1 MYRGS
6 AGHRFA
12 ASYNGRLDLAPAPH
26 PGPAVKKNVQ
36 TRYDVSTDRTDAP
49 PIRCRAGPGAPP
61 RYHEG
66 GLRGS
71 GERAQAAHD
80 AGGPSALSPGRAAPG
95 DRFQGDAV
103 SSPSELTASP
113 SFSACF
119 HCGLPVPDGA
129 CYPVQFEGETKAACC
144 RGCQAVAQTII
155 DSGQG
160 AYYHHRTAL
169 PATPQQ
175 AEAELAQL
183 GLYDLPEI
191 QESFVRVE
199 AENVREAAL
208 ILENIVCA
216 ACIWLNERHI
226 AALPGVLSVEI
237 NYATRRARVRWDA
250 SRIQLSAI
258 LKAVSDIGYIAHPF
272 DPGRSDDIH
281 RRERNTAI
289 KRLAIAGL
297 GMMQV
302 MMYAL
307 PTYTATDM
315 TDDIRLMMRWASL
328 ILTIPVVF
336 YSAWPFFI
344 GAWRDLARRLLGMDV
359 PVALGIG
366 TAFVA
371 SVYSTF
377 SGHGEVYYD
386 SVTMFVFLLLTG
398 RFLEMNARRRAGAAV
413 EELVKLIPAATTRL
427 PRWPAR
433 DEEQVPAARLAVGDH
448 VLVRPGETL
457 PADGT
462 VVDGESAVSEALLTG
477 ESLPV
482 TKTAGAKVVG
492 GSLNQS
498 SPLVVRV
505 DRVGADTRLAS
516 IVRLLDR
523 AQSEKPRI
531 GQLADRAAAWFVG
544 LLLVTTFFIGLA
556 WYHIDASRAL
566 WIVVSVLVVTCPCA
580 LGLATPAALTTG
592 TGRLT
597 RLGLLTTRGHALET
611 LARATDLVFDKT
623 GTLTLGRLSVRRVV
637 PLNGR
642 SEEEVR
648 ALAASLEAG
657 SEHPIARAIREAAGA
672 VLAASDIR
680 NTPGRGVEGVIDG
693 RAYRLG
699 TPRFAA
705 GSDTPPPPPDAD
717 GGESW
722 VALSENGAL
731 IAWIALADAL
741 RPDAAA
747 ALTALRKQGLRLH
760 LLSGDAAPA
769 VEAVARQLGIDNW
782 RAGALPEDKL
792 AYVKTLQ
799 DEGRIVAM
807 VGDGINDAP
816 VLAGAQ
822 VSIAMGEGADVA
834 QAAADMVMLGS
845 RLGTLAEGI
854 ALARK
859 TQQIIRQNLAWAL
872 GYNLIAIP
880 AAALGHV
887 TPWLAGIGMSASSL
901 LVVLNALRL
910 SDYGQAPEA
919 RPAAG
924 PAYLADR

>member
-1 MYRGS
+1 MTDS
-6 AGHRFA
+6 
-12 ASYNGRLDLAPAPH
+12 
-26 PGPAVKKNVQ
+26 PGL
-36 TRYDVSTDRTDAP
+36 TDAP
-49 PIRCRAGPGAPP
+49 
-61 RYHEG
+61 
-66 GLRGS
+66 
-71 GERAQAAHD
+71 
-80 AGGPSALSPGRAAPG
+80 
-95 DRFQGDAV
+95 
-103 SSPSELTASP
+103 
-113 SFSACF
+113 SFSGCF
-119 HCGLPVPDGA
+119 HCGLPLPGGA
-129 CYPVQFEGETKAACC
+129 HYPIQFEGHTKQACC

-160 AYYHHRTAL
+160 AYYIHRTAL
-169 PATPQQ
+169 PATARE

-191 QESFVRVE
+191 QESFVRTE
-199 AENVREAAL
+199 SENVREAAL

-237 NYATRRARVRWDA
+237 NYATRRARVRWDN

-272 DPGRSDDIH
+272 DPGRSDDVYK
-281 RRERNTAI
+281 RERNTAI

-307 PTYTATDM
+307 PSYTATDM
-315 TDDIRLMMRWASL
+315 TDEIRLLMRWASL
-328 ILTIPVVF
+328 ILTIPVVG

-344 GAWRDLARRLLGMDV
+344 GAWRDLRRRTLGMDV
-359 PVALGIG
+359 PVALGVG

-377 SGHGEVYYD
+377 SGEGEVYYD

-413 EELVKLIPAATTRL
+413 EELVRLIPAATTRL
-427 PRWPAR
+427 PNWPAR
-433 DEEQVPAARLAVGDH
+433 DEEQVPVARLAVGDH

-457 PADGT
+457 PADGV
-462 VVDGESAVSEALLTG
+462 VVDGDSAVSEAMLTG

-482 TKTAGAKVVG
+482 SKSKDAKVVG
-492 GSLNQS
+492 GSLNQA

-505 DRVGADTRLAS
+505 ERLGADTRLAS

-544 LLLVTTFFIGLA
+544 LLLVITFFVGLA
-556 WYHIDASRAL
+556 WYFIDPSKAL
-566 WIVVSVLVVTCPCA
+566 WIVVSILVVTCPCA
-580 LGLATPAALTTG
+580 LGLATPAALTTA

-623 GTLTLGRLSVRRVV
+623 GTLTHGRLSVRRVV
-637 PLNGR
+637 PLDGR
-642 SEEEVR
+642 NADEVS
-648 ALAASLEAG
+648 AIAAALEAG
-657 SEHPIARAIREAAGA
+657 SEHPIARALREGGSTSTIT
-672 VLAASDIR
+672 ASGIH
-680 NTPGRGVEGVIDG
+680 NTPGRGVEGTIDG
-693 RAYRLG
+693 RNYRLG

-705 GSDTPPPPPDAD
+705 DSETPPAAPAS
-717 GGESW
+717 GGGAYPEKGHPASGHESW
-722 VALSENGAL
+722 VALATDGEL
-731 IAWIALADAL
+731 IAWFALADTPRADAARALGAL
-741 RPDAAA
+741 RQ
-747 ALTALRKQGLRLH
+747 QGVRLH
-760 LLSGDAAPA
+760 LLSGDAEGA
-769 VEAVARQLGIDNW
+769 VEAVAQQLGIADW
-782 RAGALPEDKL
+782 HAAALPEDKL
-792 AYVKTLQ
+792 AYVKKLQ

-845 RLGTLAEGI
+845 RLATLSEGV

-859 TQQIIRQNLAWAL
+859 TQRIIRENLGWAL
-872 GYNLIAIP
+872 GYNLVAIP
-880 AAALGHV
+880 AAALGYV
-887 TPWLAGIGMSASSL
+887 TPWIAGIGMSASSL

-910 SDYGQAPEA
+910 SDFKQT
-919 RPAAG
+919 
-924 PAYLADR
+924 ADRDSLKTPVLESQATRP

>member
-1 MYRGS
+1 MS
-6 AGHRFA
+6 D
-12 ASYNGRLDLAPAPH
+12 SPAL
-26 PGPAVKKNVQ
+26 
-36 TRYDVSTDRTDAP
+36 T
-49 PIRCRAGPGAPP
+49 GAPFF
-61 RYHEG
+61 
-66 GLRGS
+66 S
-71 GERAQAAHD
+71 G
-80 AGGPSALSPGRAAPG
+80 
-95 DRFQGDAV
+95 
-103 SSPSELTASP
+103 
-113 SFSACF
+113 CF

-129 CYPVQFEGETKAACC
+129 HYPIQFEGETKAACC

-160 AYYHHRTAL
+160 AYYTHRTAL
-169 PATPQQ
+169 PATPRE

-199 AENVREAAL
+199 AEHIREAAL

-226 AALPGVLSVEI
+226 AGLPGVLSVDI
-237 NYATRRARVRWDA
+237 NYATRRARVRWDN

-307 PTYTATDM
+307 PAYTATDM
-315 TDDIRLMMRWASL
+315 TADIRLLMRWASL
-328 ILTIPVVF
+328 ILTIPVVG

-344 GAWRDLARRLLGMDV
+344 GAWRDLKRRMLGMDV
-359 PVALGIG
+359 PVALGVG

-377 SGHGEVYYD
+377 SGEGEVYYD

-427 PRWPAR
+427 PNWPAR
-433 DEEQVPAARLAVGDH
+433 GEEQVPVARLAVGDH

-457 PADGT
+457 PADGE
-462 VVDGESAVSEALLTG
+462 VVEGDSAVSEAMLTG

-482 TKTAGAKVVG
+482 SKTVRSKVVG
-492 GSLNQS
+492 GSLNQA

-505 DRVGADTRLAS
+505 EKLGADTRLAA

-544 LLLVTTFFIGLA
+544 LLLAITVAVGLV
-556 WYHIDASRAL
+556 WYAIDPSKVL
-566 WIVVSVLVVTCPCA
+566 WIVVSILVVTCPCA

-623 GTLTLGRLSVRRVV
+623 GTLTHGRLSVRRVV
-637 PLNGR
+637 PLGGR
-642 SEEEVR
+642 SESEVG
-648 ALAASLEAG
+648 AIAAALEAG
-657 SEHPIARAIREAAGA
+657 SEHPIARALREAAT
-672 VLAASDIR
+672 ASTHASQIR
-680 NTPGRGVEGVIDG
+680 NTPGRGVEGTLDG
-693 RAYRLG
+693 RVYRIG
-699 TPRFAA
+699 SPRFTAA
-705 GSDTPPPPPDAD
+705 CETSPVPPESS

-722 VALSENGAL
+722 VALTEENEL
-731 IAWIALADAL
+731 IAWFALADTPRA
-741 RPDAAA
+741 DAAA
-747 ALTALRKQGLRLH
+747 ALAALQRQGLRLH
-760 LLSGDAAPA
+760 LLSGDAEGA
-769 VEAVARQLGIDNW
+769 VKATAQQLGIADW
-782 RAGALPEDKL
+782 HAGALPEDKL
-792 AYVKTLQ
+792 AYVKALQ
-799 DEGRIVAM
+799 SDGRIVAM

-845 RLGTLAEGI
+845 RLATLSEGV

-859 TQQIIRQNLAWAL
+859 TQQIIRQNLGWAL

-880 AAALGHV
+880 AAALGYV
-887 TPWLAGIGMSASSL
+887 TPWIAGIGMSASSL

-910 SDYGQAPEA
+910 SEFKQPVRREA
-919 RPAAG
+919 LGVKNAALT
-924 PAYLADR
+924 PYP

>member
-1 MYRGS
+1 MTYS
-6 AGHRFA
+6 
-12 ASYNGRLDLAPAPH
+12 
-26 PGPAVKKNVQ
+26 PGL
-36 TRYDVSTDRTDAP
+36 TDAP
-49 PIRCRAGPGAPP
+49 
-61 RYHEG
+61 
-66 GLRGS
+66 
-71 GERAQAAHD
+71 
-80 AGGPSALSPGRAAPG
+80 
-95 DRFQGDAV
+95 
-103 SSPSELTASP
+103 
-113 SFSACF
+113 SFSGCF

-129 CYPVQFEGETKAACC
+129 HYPIQFEGETKQACC

-160 AYYHHRTAL
+160 AYYTHRTAL

-191 QESFVRVE
+191 QESFVRTE
-199 AENVREAAL
+199 SENIREAAL

-226 AALPGVLSVEI
+226 AGLPGVLSVEI
-237 NYATRRARVRWDA
+237 NYATRRARVRWDN

-272 DPGRSDDIH
+272 DPGRSDDIYK
-281 RRERNTAI
+281 RERNTAI
-289 KRLAIAGL
+289 KRLSIAGL

-307 PTYTATDM
+307 PGYTATDM
-315 TDDIRLMMRWASL
+315 SPDIRLLLRWASL
-328 ILTIPVVF
+328 VLTIPVVG
-336 YSAWPFFI
+336 YSAWPFFL
-344 GAWRDLARRLLGMDV
+344 GAWRDLKRRTLGMDV
-359 PVALGIG
+359 PVALGVA
-366 TAFVA
+366 TAFIA

-386 SVTMFVFLLLTG
+386 SVAMFIFLLLTG

-413 EELVKLIPAATTRL
+413 EELVKLIPATTTRL
-427 PRWPAR
+427 PNWPLR
-433 DEEQVPAARLAVGDH
+433 DEEKVPVARLAVGDH

-457 PADGT
+457 PADG
-462 VVDGESAVSEALLTG
+462 VVAEGNSAVSEAMLTG

-482 TKTAGAKVVG
+482 SKRANARVVG
-492 GSLNQS
+492 GSLNQA

-505 DRVGADTRLAS
+505 DRLGADTRLAS

-531 GQLADRAAAWFVG
+531 GKLADRAAAWFVG
-544 LLLVTTFFIGLA
+544 LLLLITVGVGVA
-556 WYHIDASRAL
+556 WILIDPSKAL

-580 LGLATPAALTTG
+580 LGLATPAALTTA

-623 GTLTLGRLSVRRVV
+623 GTLTHGRLSVRRVV
-637 PLNGR
+637 PLSGR
-642 SEEEVR
+642 SESGVGM
-648 ALAASLEAG
+648 LAAALEAG
-657 SEHPIARAIREAAGA
+657 SEHPIAKALREIATPGA
-672 VLAASDIR
+672 TASQIR
-680 NTPGRGVEGVIDG
+680 NTPGRGVEGTIEG
-693 RAYRLG
+693 RVYRLG
-699 TPRFAA
+699 APAFAA
-705 GSDTPPPPPDAD
+705 ASATPPSPPESDSGPYPKN
-717 GGESW
+717 GYESW
-722 VALSENGAL
+722 VALADESGL
-731 IAWIALADAL
+731 IAWFALADTPRA
-741 RPDAAA
+741 DAAV
-747 ALTALRKQGLRLH
+747 ALATLKKQGLRLH
-760 LLSGDAAPA
+760 LLSGDAEAA
-769 VEAVARQLGIDNW
+769 VMRTAQELGIADW
-782 RAGALPEDKL
+782 HAGALPEDKL
-792 AYVKTLQ
+792 AYVKSLQ
-799 DEGRIVAM
+799 QQGRIVAM

-845 RLGTLAEGI
+845 RLGTLADGV

-859 TQQIIRQNLAWAL
+859 TQRIIRENLGWAL
-872 GYNLIAIP
+872 AYNLVAIP

-887 TPWLAGIGMSASSL
+887 TPWIAGIGMSASSL

-910 SDYGQAPEA
+910 
-919 RPAAG
+919 
-924 PAYLADR
+924 ADFKQTGKAVALKTQEVHA

>member
-1 MYRGS
+1 LG
-6 AGHRFA
+6 
-12 ASYNGRLDLAPAPH
+12 
-26 PGPAVKKNVQ
+26 
-36 TRYDVSTDRTDAP
+36 
-49 PIRCRAGPGAPP
+49 
-61 RYHEG
+61 
-66 GLRGS
+66 
-71 GERAQAAHD
+71 
-80 AGGPSALSPGRAAPG
+80 
-95 DRFQGDAV
+95 
-103 SSPSELTASP
+103 
-113 SFSACF
+113 CF

-129 CYPVQFEGETKAACC
+129 HYPIQFEGETRQTCC

-160 AYYHHRTAL
+160 AYYTHRTAL

-199 AENVREAAL
+199 AENIREAAL

-237 NYATRRARVRWDA
+237 NYATRRARVRWDN

-272 DPGRSDDIH
+272 DPGRSDDIYK
-281 RRERNTAI
+281 RERNTAI

-307 PTYTATDM
+307 PAYTATDM
-315 TDDIRLMMRWASL
+315 TDEIRLLMRWASL
-328 ILTIPVVF
+328 ILTIPVVG

-344 GAWRDLARRLLGMDV
+344 GAWRDLKRRTLGMDV
-359 PVALGIG
+359 PVALGVG

-386 SVTMFVFLLLTG
+386 SVTMFIFLLLTG

-427 PRWPAR
+427 PNWPLR
-433 DEEQVPAARLAVGDH
+433 DEEQVPVARLAVGDH
-448 VLVRPGETL
+448 ILVRPGETL
-457 PADGT
+457 PADGR
-462 VVDGESAVSEALLTG
+462 VVEGDSAVSEAMLTG

-482 TKTAGAKVVG
+482 SKSIDAKVVG
-492 GSLNQS
+492 GSLNQA

-505 DRVGADTRLAS
+505 DKLGADTRLAS

-544 LLLVTTFFIGLA
+544 LLLLITVAVGLA
-556 WYHIDASRAL
+556 WYVIDPSKVL
-566 WIVVSVLVVTCPCA
+566 WIVVSILVVTCPCA
-580 LGLATPAALTTG
+580 LGLATPAALTTA

-623 GTLTLGRLSVRRVV
+623 GTLTHGRLSVRRVV
-637 PLNGR
+637 PLNGH
-642 SEEEVR
+642 SASEVR
-648 ALAASLEAG
+648 AVAAALEAG
-657 SEHPIARAIREAAGA
+657 SEHPIAKALREGVA
-672 VLAASDIR
+672 LTHSASQIR
-680 NTPGRGVEGVIDG
+680 NTPGRGVEGSIDG
-693 RAYRLG
+693 HSYRLG
-699 TPRFAA
+699 SPRFATA
-705 GSDTPPPPPDAD
+705 SETPPAPPASDNGEHPKD
-717 GGESW
+717 GHESW
-722 VALSENGAL
+722 VALADESGL
-731 IAWIALADAL
+731 IAWFALADTPRA
-741 RPDAAA
+741 DAAA
-747 ALTALRKQGLRLH
+747 SLAALQQLGLRLH
-760 LLSGDAAPA
+760 LVSGDAEGA
-769 VEAVARQLGIDNW
+769 VRATAQQVGIADW
-782 RAGALPEDKL
+782 HAAALPEDKL
-792 AYVKTLQ
+792 AYVKSLQ
-799 DEGRIVAM
+799 QQGRIVAM

-845 RLGTLAEGI
+845 RLATLAEGV

-859 TQQIIRQNLAWAL
+859 TQRIIRENLGWAL

-880 AAALGHV
+880 AAALGYV

-910 SDYGQAPEA
+910 SAFRQPAD
-919 RPAAG
+919 AAG
-924 PAYLADR
+924 AKVQVSVTQSHVPGI

>member
-1 MYRGS
+1 MS
-6 AGHRFA
+6 
-12 ASYNGRLDLAPAPH
+12 SSPTL
-26 PGPAVKKNVQ
+26 
-36 TRYDVSTDRTDAP
+36 TDAP
-49 PIRCRAGPGAPP
+49 
-61 RYHEG
+61 
-66 GLRGS
+66 
-71 GERAQAAHD
+71 
-80 AGGPSALSPGRAAPG
+80 
-95 DRFQGDAV
+95 V
-103 SSPSELTASP
+103 
-113 SFSACF
+113 FSDGCF
-119 HCGLPVPDGA
+119 HCGLPVPAGA
-129 CYPVQFEGETKAACC
+129 HYPIQFEGQTREACC

-160 AYYHHRTAL
+160 AYYTHRTAL
-169 PATPQQ
+169 PATPRE

-199 AENVREAAL
+199 AENIREAAL

-226 AALPGVLSVEI
+226 AGLPGVLSVEI
-237 NYATRRARVRWDA
+237 NYATRRARVRWDN

-272 DPGRSDDIH
+272 DPGRSDDVYK
-281 RRERNTAI
+281 RERNTAI

-307 PTYTATDM
+307 PAYTATDM
-315 TDDIRLMMRWASL
+315 TDEIRLLMRWASL
-328 ILTIPVVF
+328 ILTIPVVV

-344 GAWRDLARRLLGMDV
+344 GAWRDLKRRTLGMDV
-359 PVALGIG
+359 PVALGVG

-386 SVTMFVFLLLTG
+386 SVTMFIFLLLTG

-427 PRWPAR
+427 PNWPAR
-433 DEEQVPAARLAVGDH
+433 DEEQVPVARLTVGDH

-457 PADGT
+457 PADG
-462 VVDGESAVSEALLTG
+462 VVVEGVSAVSEAMLTG

-482 TKTAGAKVVG
+482 SKSVDAKVVG
-492 GSLNQS
+492 GSLNQA
-498 SPLVVRV
+498 SPLVVQV
-505 DRVGADTRLAS
+505 EKLGADTRLAS

-544 LLLVTTFFIGLA
+544 LLLVITAAVGVA
-556 WYHIDASRAL
+556 WYVVDPSKVL
-566 WIVVSVLVVTCPCA
+566 WIVVSILVVTCPCA

-623 GTLTLGRLSVRRVV
+623 GTLTHGRLSVRRVV
-637 PLNGR
+637 PLGGR
-642 SEEEVR
+642 NADEVS
-648 ALAASLEAG
+648 AIAAALEAG
-657 SEHPIARAIREAAGA
+657 SEHPIARALRDACSS
-672 VLAASDIR
+672 VLTASGIR
-680 NTPGRGVEGVIDG
+680 NTPGRGVEGTIDG
-693 RAYRLG
+693 RNYRLG

-705 GSDTPPPPPDAD
+705 NGDAPPAAPASDS
-717 GGESW
+717 GESW
-722 VALSENGAL
+722 VALAAESEL
-731 IAWIALADAL
+731 IAWFALADTP

-747 ALTALRKQGLRLH
+747 ALAALQKQGLRLH
-760 LLSGDAAPA
+760 LLSGDAEPA
-769 VEAVARQLGIDNW
+769 VKAVAQQLGIADW
-782 RAGALPEDKL
+782 HAGALPEDKL
-792 AYVKTLQ
+792 AYVKMLQ
-799 DEGRIVAM
+799 DDGRIVAM

-845 RLGTLAEGI
+845 RLGTLSEGV

-859 TQQIIRQNLAWAL
+859 TQRIIRENLGWAL
-872 GYNLIAIP
+872 AYNLVAIP

-887 TPWLAGIGMSASSL
+887 TPWIAGIGMSASSL

-910 SDYGQAPEA
+910 SDFKSGAAPS
-919 RPAAG
+919 AAPTG
-924 PAYLADR
+924 SPLTASR

>member
-1 MYRGS
+1 M
-6 AGHRFA
+6 
-12 ASYNGRLDLAPAPH
+12 
-26 PGPAVKKNVQ
+26 
-36 TRYDVSTDRTDAP
+36 
-49 PIRCRAGPGAPP
+49 
-61 RYHEG
+61 
-66 GLRGS
+66 
-71 GERAQAAHD
+71 
-80 AGGPSALSPGRAAPG
+80 
-95 DRFQGDAV
+95 
-103 SSPSELTASP
+103 
-113 SFSACF
+113 ACF

-129 CYPVQFEGETKAACC
+129 RYPIQFDDKTQQACC

-160 AYYHHRTAL
+160 AYYTHRTVL
-169 PATPQQ
+169 PATPRE

-199 AENVREAAL
+199 ADNIREAAL

-237 NYATRRARVRWDA
+237 NYATRRARVRWDN

-272 DPGRSDDIH
+272 DPGRSDDIYK
-281 RRERNTAI
+281 RERNTAI

-307 PTYTATDM
+307 PSYTATDM
-315 TDDIRLMMRWASL
+315 TNDIRLLMRWASL
-328 ILTIPVVF
+328 VLTIPVVL

-344 GAWRDLARRLLGMDV
+344 GAWRDLKRRTLGMDV
-359 PVALGIG
+359 PVALGVG
-366 TAFVA
+366 TAFIA
-371 SVYSTF
+371 SVYATF
-377 SGHGEVYYD
+377 FGHGEVYYD
-386 SVTMFVFLLLTG
+386 SVTMFIFLLLTG

-427 PRWPAR
+427 PNWPLR
-433 DEEQVPAARLAVGDH
+433 DEEQVPVARLVVGDH

-457 PADGT
+457 PADGR
-462 VVDGESAVSEALLTG
+462 VIDGDSAVSEAMLTG

-482 TKTAGAKVVG
+482 SKTIHSKVVG
-492 GSLNQS
+492 GSLNQA
-498 SPLVVRV
+498 SPLVVQV
-505 DRVGADTRLAS
+505 EKLGADTRLAS

-544 LLLVTTFFIGLA
+544 LLLLITVLVGVV
-556 WYHIDASRAL
+556 WYVIDPSKVL
-566 WIVVSVLVVTCPCA
+566 WIVVSILVVTCPCA
-580 LGLATPAALTTG
+580 LGLATPAALTTA

-623 GTLTLGRLSVRRVV
+623 GTLTQGRLSVRRVIA
-637 PLNGR
+637 LNGHT
-642 SEEEVR
+642 EDEVSDI
-648 ALAASLEAG
+648 AAALEAG
-657 SEHPIARAIREAAGA
+657 SEHPIARALREAATPTRS
-672 VLAASDIR
+672 ASQIR
-680 NTPGRGVEGVIDG
+680 NTPGRGVEGMLGEQI
-693 RAYRLG
+693 YRLG
-699 TPRFAA
+699 SPRFAA
-705 GSDTPPPPPDAD
+705 PAHPLPEAAEGA
-717 GGESW
+717 SW
-722 VALSENGAL
+722 IALAAGDAL
-731 IAWIALADAL
+731 IAWFALADTPRA
-741 RPDAAA
+741 DAPA
-747 ALTALRKQGLRLH
+747 ALAALSAQGLHLH
-760 LLSGDAAPA
+760 LLSGDAEGA
-769 VEAVARQLGIDNW
+769 VQATAQQLGISDW
-782 RAGALPEDKL
+782 HAGALPEDKL
-792 AYVKTLQ
+792 AYVKALQ
-799 DEGRIVAM
+799 KQGRIVAM

-845 RLGTLAEGI
+845 RLGTLADGV

-859 TQQIIRQNLAWAL
+859 TQLIIRQNLGWAL

-880 AAALGHV
+880 AAAFGYV
-887 TPWLAGIGMSASSL
+887 TPWLAGIGMSVSSL

-910 SDYGQAPEA
+910 SDYKPTPHKASGFRGQGSGDERPKAASLFPES
-919 RPAAG
+919 
-924 PAYLADR
+924 

>member
-1 MYRGS
+1 M
-6 AGHRFA
+6 
-12 ASYNGRLDLAPAPH
+12 NAPSFLP
-26 PGPAVKKNVQ
+26 VE
-36 TRYDVSTDRTDAP
+36 RTDAP
-49 PIRCRAGPGAPP
+49 
-61 RYHEG
+61 
-66 GLRGS
+66 
-71 GERAQAAHD
+71 
-80 AGGPSALSPGRAAPG
+80 
-95 DRFQGDAV
+95 
-103 SSPSELTASP
+103 
-113 SFSACF
+113 CF
-119 HCGLPVPDGA
+119 HCGLPVPPGAHYPIRVDGDTR
-129 CYPVQFEGETKAACC
+129 EACC
-144 RGCQAVAQTII
+144 RGCQAVAQTIL

-160 AYYHHRTAL
+160 AYYTHRTAL

-199 AENVREAAL
+199 AENIREAAL

-237 NYATRRARVRWDA
+237 NYATRRARVRWDN

-315 TDDIRLMMRWASL
+315 TDEIRRLMGWASL
-328 ILTIPVVF
+328 VLTIPVVL
-336 YSAWPFFI
+336 YSAWPFFL
-344 GAWRDLARRLLGMDV
+344 GAWRDLRRRMLGMDV
-359 PVALGIG
+359 PVALGVG
-366 TAFVA
+366 TAFLA
-371 SVYSTF
+371 SVYSSF
-377 SGHGEVYYD
+377 SGHGEIYYD
-386 SVTMFVFLLLTG
+386 SVTMFIFLLLTG

-427 PRWPAR
+427 PHWPAR
-433 DEEQVPAARLAVGDH
+433 DEEQVPVARLAVGEH

-457 PADGT
+457 PADG
-462 VVDGESAVSEALLTG
+462 VVVEGDSAVSEAMLTG

-482 TKTAGAKVVG
+482 SKTAGARVVG
-492 GSLNQS
+492 GSLNQA
-498 SPLVVRV
+498 SPLVIQIERL
-505 DRVGADTRLAS
+505 GADTRLAS

-544 LLLVTTFFIGLA
+544 LLLFVTVLVGAA
-556 WYHIDASRAL
+556 WYVIDPGKAL

-580 LGLATPAALTTG
+580 LGLATPAALTTA

-637 PLNGR
+637 PLDGHGAA
-642 SEEEVR
+642 EAG
-648 ALAASLEAG
+648 ALAAALEAG
-657 SEHPIARAIREAAGA
+657 SEHPIARALREHATATEPA
-672 VLAASDIR
+672 HAIR
-680 NTPGRGVEGVIDG
+680 NTPGLGVEGTIAGHV
-693 RAYRLG
+693 YRLG
-699 TPRFAA
+699 TPQFAVGDA
-705 GSDTPPPPPDAD
+705 APPVAPDAND
-717 GGESW
+717 GASW
-722 VALSENGAL
+722 ILLAASGRP
-731 IAWIALADAL
+731 IAWFALADTPRPDTASALDAL
-741 RPDAAA
+741 RA
-747 ALTALRKQGLRLH
+747 QGLRLH
-760 LLSGDAAPA
+760 LLSGDAEA
-769 VEAVARQLGIDNW
+769 AVAATARQFGIADW
-782 RAGALPEDKL
+782 HAGALPEAKL
-792 AYVKTLQ
+792 AYVKSLQ
-799 DEGRIVAM
+799 AEGRIVAM

-834 QAAADMVMLGS
+834 QAAADMIMLGS
-845 RLGTLAEGI
+845 RLATLSEGV

-859 TQQIIRQNLAWAL
+859 SQRIIRENLGWAL

-887 TPWLAGIGMSASSL
+887 TPWIAGIGMSASSL

-910 SDYGQAPEA
+910 SEFKMGGE
-919 RPAAG
+919 RGAG
-924 PAYLADR
+924 SGER

>member
-1 MYRGS
+1 MS
-6 AGHRFA
+6 
-12 ASYNGRLDLAPAPH
+12 DT
-26 PGPAVKKNVQ
+26 PGLM
-36 TRYDVSTDRTDAP
+36 DAP
-49 PIRCRAGPGAPP
+49 FF
-61 RYHEG
+61 
-66 GLRGS
+66 
-71 GERAQAAHD
+71 
-80 AGGPSALSPGRAAPG
+80 SP
-95 DRFQGDAV
+95 
-103 SSPSELTASP
+103 
-113 SFSACF
+113 CF
-119 HCGLPVPDGA
+119 HCGLPVPHGA
-129 CYPVQFEGETKAACC
+129 HYPVQFEGETKGACC

-160 AYYHHRTAL
+160 AYYNHRTAL
-169 PATPQQ
+169 PATPRE

-191 QESFVRVE
+191 QESFVRAE
-199 AENVREAAL
+199 ADNVREAAL

-226 AALPGVLSVEI
+226 AQLPGVLSVEI
-237 NYATRRARVRWDA
+237 NYATRRARVRWDNA
-250 SRIQLSAI
+250 RIQLSTI

-281 RRERNTAI
+281 KRERNTAI

-315 TDDIRLMMRWASL
+315 TADIRMLMSWASL
-328 ILTIPVVF
+328 ILTIPVVG

-344 GAWRDLARRLLGMDV
+344 GAWRDLRRRMLGMDV
-359 PVALGIG
+359 PVALGVG

-427 PRWPAR
+427 PNWPSR
-433 DEEQVPAARLAVGDH
+433 DTEQVPVARLAVGDH

-457 PADGT
+457 PADG
-462 VVDGESAVSEALLTG
+462 VVVEGVSAVSEAMLTG
-477 ESLPV
+477 ESIPV
-482 TKTAGAKVVG
+482 SKGVDANVVG
-492 GSLNQS
+492 GSLNQA

-505 DRVGADTRLAS
+505 EKLGAETRLAA

-544 LLLVTTFFIGLA
+544 LLLLITIVVGLA
-556 WYHIDASRAL
+556 WYAIDPSKAL
-566 WIVVSVLVVTCPCA
+566 WIVVSILVVTCPCA
-580 LGLATPAALTTG
+580 LGLATPAALTTA

-623 GTLTLGRLSVRRVV
+623 GTLTHGRLSVRHVV
-637 PLNGR
+637 PLGGR
-642 SEEEVR
+642 SEREVR
-648 ALAASLEAG
+648 SLAAALEAG
-657 SEHPIARAIREAAGA
+657 SEHPIARALREAGNSSRS
-672 VLAASDIR
+672 ASDIR
-680 NTPGRGVEGVIDG
+680 NTPGRGIEGMIDG
-693 RAYRLG
+693 HRYRLG
-699 TPRFAA
+699 SPRFAA
-705 GSDTPPPPPDAD
+705 AGAPLPVSGGGGYQGSEH
-717 GGESW
+717 ESW
-722 VALSENGAL
+722 VALTEENEL
-731 IAWIALADAL
+731 IAWFALADTP
-741 RPDAAA
+741 RSDAAA
-747 ALTALRKQGLRLH
+747 ALAALRQQGLRLH
-760 LLSGDAAPA
+760 LVSGDTEGA
-769 VEAVARQLGIDNW
+769 VKATARQLGIDAW
-782 RAGALPEDKL
+782 HAGALPEDKL
-792 AYVKTLQ
+792 AIVKALQ
-799 DEGRIVAM
+799 QQGRIVAM

-822 VSIAMGEGADVA
+822 VSIAMSEGADVA

-845 RLGTLAEGI
+845 RLSTLAEGV

-859 TQQIIRQNLAWAL
+859 TQQIIRQNLGWAL

-880 AAALGHV
+880 AAALGYV
-887 TPWLAGIGMSASSL
+887 TPWIAGIGMSASSL

-910 SDYGQAPEA
+910 TDFKSKESGVAIPDSGNE
-919 RPAAG
+919 RPKAATLLSG
-924 PAYLADR
+924 S

>member
-1 MYRGS
+1 MTYS
-6 AGHRFA
+6 
-12 ASYNGRLDLAPAPH
+12 
-26 PGPAVKKNVQ
+26 PGL
-36 TRYDVSTDRTDAP
+36 TDAP
-49 PIRCRAGPGAPP
+49 
-61 RYHEG
+61 
-66 GLRGS
+66 
-71 GERAQAAHD
+71 
-80 AGGPSALSPGRAAPG
+80 
-95 DRFQGDAV
+95 
-103 SSPSELTASP
+103 
-113 SFSACF
+113 SFSGCF

-129 CYPVQFEGETKAACC
+129 HYPIEFEGETKEACC

-160 AYYHHRTAL
+160 AYYLHRTSM

-191 QESFVRVE
+191 QESFVRTE
-199 AENVREAAL
+199 SENVREAAL

-226 AALPGVLSVEI
+226 AGLPGVLSVDI
-237 NYATRRARVRWDA
+237 NYATRRARVRWDN

-272 DPGRSDDIH
+272 DPGRSDDLYK
-281 RRERNTAI
+281 RERNAAI

-307 PTYTATDM
+307 PGYTATDM
-315 TDDIRLMMRWASL
+315 SPDIRLLMRWASL
-328 ILTIPVVF
+328 ILTIPVVG
-336 YSAWPFFI
+336 YSAWPFFL
-344 GAWRDLARRLLGMDV
+344 GAWRDLRRRTLGMDV
-359 PVALGIG
+359 PVALGVG
-366 TAFVA
+366 TAFAA

-386 SVTMFVFLLLTG
+386 SVAMFIFLLLTG

-433 DEEQVPAARLAVGDH
+433 DEEQVPVARLVVGDH

-457 PADGT
+457 PADGV
-462 VVDGESAVSEALLTG
+462 VVDGASAVSEAMLTG
-477 ESLPV
+477 ESLPLP
-482 TKTAGAKVVG
+482 KTVNANVVG
-492 GSLNQS
+492 GSLNQA

-505 DRVGADTRLAS
+505 ERLGADTRLAS

-531 GQLADRAAAWFVG
+531 GRLADRAAAWFVA
-544 LLLVTTFFIGLA
+544 LLLLITVAVGVA
-556 WYHIDASRAL
+556 WMLIDPSKAL

-580 LGLATPAALTTG
+580 LGLATPAALTTA

-597 RLGLLTTRGHALET
+597 RLGMLTTRGHALET

-623 GTLTLGRLSVRRVV
+623 GTLTHGRLSVRRVL
-637 PLNGR
+637 PLGGR
-642 SEEEVR
+642 SESEVCM
-648 ALAASLEAG
+648 LAAALEAG
-657 SEHPIARAIREAAGA
+657 SEHPIARALREAATPGA
-672 VLAASDIR
+672 TASQIR
-680 NTPGRGVEGVIDG
+680 NTPGRGVEGMIEG
-693 RAYRLG
+693 RVYRLG
-699 TPRFAA
+699 APAFAA
-705 GSDTPPPPPDAD
+705 ADAVPPPLPGSGYSSPE
-717 GGESW
+717 GHEYPQGHKYPQGHESW
-722 VALSENGAL
+722 VVLADESGP
-731 IAWIALADAL
+731 IAWIALADTPRA
-741 RPDAAA
+741 DAAA
-747 ALTALRKQGLRLH
+747 ALAALRKLGLRLH
-760 LLSGDAAPA
+760 LLSGDAETA
-769 VEAVARQLGIDNW
+769 VMRTAEELGIDDW

-792 AYVKTLQ
+792 TYVKSMQ
-799 DEGRIVAM
+799 QRGRIVAM

-845 RLGTLAEGI
+845 RLGTLADGV

-859 TQQIIRQNLAWAL
+859 TQRIIRENLGWAL
-872 GYNLIAIP
+872 AYNLVAIP

-910 SDYGQAPEA
+910 ADFKQTARTAGGRNAQEA
-919 RPAAG
+919 RA
-924 PAYLADR
+924 

>member
-1 MYRGS
+1 MS
-6 AGHRFA
+6 T
-12 ASYNGRLDLAPAPH
+12 S
-26 PGPAVKKNVQ
+26 PGL
-36 TRYDVSTDRTDAP
+36 TDAP
-49 PIRCRAGPGAPP
+49 
-61 RYHEG
+61 
-66 GLRGS
+66 
-71 GERAQAAHD
+71 
-80 AGGPSALSPGRAAPG
+80 
-95 DRFQGDAV
+95 
-103 SSPSELTASP
+103 
-113 SFSACF
+113 SFSGCF

-129 CYPVQFEGETKAACC
+129 HYPIQFEAETKQACC

-160 AYYHHRTAL
+160 AYYTHRTVL
-169 PATPQQ
+169 PATPRQ

-191 QESFVRVE
+191 QESFVRTE
-199 AENVREAAL
+199 SENVREAAL

-237 NYATRRARVRWDA
+237 NYATRRARVRWDN

-307 PTYTATDM
+307 PSYTATDM
-315 TDDIRLMMRWASL
+315 TDDIRLLMRWASL
-328 ILTIPVVF
+328 VLTIPVVA

-344 GAWRDLARRLLGMDV
+344 GAWRDVKRRMLGMDV
-359 PVALGIG
+359 PVALGVG

-377 SGHGEVYYD
+377 TGHGEVYYD

-427 PRWPAR
+427 PHWPAR
-433 DEEQVPAARLAVGDH
+433 DEEQMPVARLAVGDH

-457 PADGT
+457 PADGE
-462 VVDGESAVSEALLTG
+462 VVEGDSAVSEAMLTG

-482 TKTAGAKVVG
+482 SKTVHSKVVG
-492 GSLNQS
+492 GSLNQAN
-498 SPLVVRV
+498 PLVVRV
-505 DRVGADTRLAS
+505 DKLGADTRLAS

-544 LLLVTTFFIGLA
+544 LLLVITVAVGLA
-556 WYHIDASRAL
+556 WYVIDPSRTL
-566 WIVVSVLVVTCPCA
+566 WIVVSILVVTCPCA

-623 GTLTLGRLSVRRVV
+623 GTLTHGRLSVRRVV
-637 PLNGR
+637 PLGGR
-642 SEEEVR
+642 SADEVSR
-648 ALAASLEAG
+648 IAAALEAG
-657 SEHPIARAIREAAGA
+657 SEHPIARALREAGS
-672 VLAASDIR
+672 ASLTASNVR
-680 NTPGRGVEGVIDG
+680 NTPGRGVEGTING
-693 RAYRLG
+693 LLYRLG
-699 TPRFAA
+699 SPRYAAA
-705 GSDTPPPPPDAD
+705 GETPPKSDSSA
-717 GGESW
+717 SW
-722 VALSENGAL
+722 VALAQGDET
-731 IAWIALADAL
+731 IAWFALADSL
-741 RPDAAA
+741 RADAPA
-747 ALTALRKQGLRLH
+747 ALVALQELGVRLH
-760 LLSGDAAPA
+760 LLSGDAEPA
-769 VEAVARQLGIDNW
+769 VKAVAQQLGIADW
-782 RAGALPEDKL
+782 HAGALPEDKL
-792 AYVKTLQ
+792 AYVKSLQ
-799 DEGRIVAM
+799 QQGRIVAM

-845 RLGTLAEGI
+845 RLGTLAEGV

-859 TQQIIRQNLAWAL
+859 TQRIIRQNLGWAL

-887 TPWLAGIGMSASSL
+887 TPWMAGIGMSASSL

-910 SDYGQAPEA
+910 SDFKSKESGIRIQDSEKKPLEA
-919 RPAAG
+919 TALTPD
-924 PAYLADR
+924 P

>member
-1 MYRGS
+1 MS
-6 AGHRFA
+6 
-12 ASYNGRLDLAPAPH
+12 NP
-26 PGPAVKKNVQ
+26 PGL
-36 TRYDVSTDRTDAP
+36 TDAP
-49 PIRCRAGPGAPP
+49 
-61 RYHEG
+61 
-66 GLRGS
+66 
-71 GERAQAAHD
+71 
-80 AGGPSALSPGRAAPG
+80 
-95 DRFQGDAV
+95 
-103 SSPSELTASP
+103 
-113 SFSACF
+113 SFSGCF

-129 CYPVQFEGETKAACC
+129 HYPIQFEGETRQACC

-160 AYYHHRTAL
+160 AYYIHRTVL
-169 PATPQQ
+169 PASPQQ

-191 QESFVRVE
+191 QESFVRTE
-199 AENVREAAL
+199 TENIREAAL

-226 AALPGVLSVEI
+226 AGLPGVLSVEI
-237 NYATRRARVRWDA
+237 NYATRRARVRWDN

-272 DPGRSDDIH
+272 DPGRSDDIYK
-281 RRERNTAI
+281 RERNTAI

-315 TDDIRLMMRWASL
+315 SIDIRLLMSWASL
-328 ILTIPVVF
+328 VLTIPVVL

-344 GAWRDLARRLLGMDV
+344 GAWRDLRRRSLGMDV
-359 PVALGIG
+359 PVALGVG

-386 SVTMFVFLLLTG
+386 SVTMFIFLLLTG

-427 PRWPAR
+427 PHWPAR
-433 DEEQVPAARLAVGDH
+433 DEEQVPVARLAVGDH

-457 PADGT
+457 PADG
-462 VVDGESAVSEALLTG
+462 VVVEGDSAVSEAMLTG

-482 TKTAGAKVVG
+482 SKGVAAKVVG
-492 GSLNQS
+492 GSLNQA

-505 DRVGADTRLAS
+505 ERLGADTRLAS

-544 LLLVTTFFIGLA
+544 LLLLITLAVGLA
-556 WYHIDASRAL
+556 WYVIDPSKAL

-580 LGLATPAALTTG
+580 LGLATPAALTTA

-623 GTLTLGRLSVRRVV
+623 GTLTQGRLSVRRVV
-637 PLNGR
+637 PLGGR
-642 SEEEVR
+642 SENEVGM
-648 ALAASLEAG
+648 LAAALEAG
-657 SEHPIARAIREAAGA
+657 SEHPIARALSEAATPALPAGQ
-672 VLAASDIR
+672 IR
-680 NTPGRGVEGVIDG
+680 NTPGRGVEGIIDG

-699 TPRFAA
+699 SPRFAA
-705 GSDTPPPPPDAD
+705 ASETPPDPPEAD
-717 GGESW
+717 GSASW
-722 VALSENGAL
+722 VALADASGL
-731 IAWIALADAL
+731 IAWFALADTPRA
-741 RPDAAA
+741 DAPA
-747 ALTALRKQGLRLH
+747 ALAALQRQGLHLH
-760 LLSGDAAPA
+760 LLSGDADAA
-769 VEAVARQLGIDNW
+769 VRNTAQQLGIADW

-792 AYVKTLQ
+792 AYVKALQ
-799 DEGRIVAM
+799 QEGRIVAM

-845 RLGTLAEGI
+845 RLGTLADGV

-859 TQQIIRQNLAWAL
+859 TQRIIRENLGWAL
-872 GYNLIAIP
+872 AYNLVAIP

-887 TPWLAGIGMSASSL
+887 TPWIAGLGMSASSL

-910 SDYGQAPEA
+910 SGFRQRNETAHGKMQDSTLKSQGA
-919 RPAAG
+919 RP
-924 PAYLADR
+924 

>member
-1 MYRGS
+1 MS
-6 AGHRFA
+6 K
-12 ASYNGRLDLAPAPH
+12 AP
-26 PGPAVKKNVQ
+26 
-36 TRYDVSTDRTDAP
+36 
-49 PIRCRAGPGAPP
+49 
-61 RYHEG
+61 
-66 GLRGS
+66 
-71 GERAQAAHD
+71 
-80 AGGPSALSPGRAAPG
+80 
-95 DRFQGDAV
+95 
-103 SSPSELTASP
+103 ELTNAP
-113 SFSACF
+113 SFLGCF

-129 CYPVQFEGETKAACC
+129 HYPIQFERDTKQACC

-160 AYYHHRTAL
+160 AYYTHRTVL

-175 AEAELAQL
+175 AEAELAQM

-191 QESFVRVE
+191 QESFVRTE
-199 AENVREAAL
+199 TEHIREAAL

-226 AALPGVLSVEI
+226 AGLPGVLSVEI
-237 NYATRRARVRWDA
+237 NYATRRARVRWDN

-272 DPGRSDDIH
+272 DPGRSDDIYK
-281 RRERNTAI
+281 RERNTAI

-307 PTYTATDM
+307 PSYTATDM
-315 TDDIRLMMRWASL
+315 TDEIRLLMRWASL
-328 ILTIPVVF
+328 ILTIPVVL

-344 GAWRDLARRLLGMDV
+344 GAWRDLKRRMLGMDV
-359 PVALGIG
+359 PVALGVG

-427 PRWPAR
+427 PHWPAR
-433 DEEQVPAARLAVGDH
+433 DEEQVPVARLAVGDH

-457 PADGT
+457 PADG
-462 VVDGESAVSEALLTG
+462 VVVEGDSAVNEAMLTG

-482 TKTAGAKVVG
+482 SKSVHAKVVG
-492 GSLNQS
+492 GSLNQA

-505 DRVGADTRLAS
+505 DRLGADTRLAS

-544 LLLVTTFFIGLA
+544 LLLLITFFVGLA
-556 WYHIDASRAL
+556 WYFVDPSRTL

-623 GTLTLGRLSVRRVV
+623 GTLTHGRLSVRRVL
-637 PLNGR
+637 PLGGR
-642 SEEEVR
+642 SAEEMSR
-648 ALAASLEAG
+648 IAAALESG
-657 SEHPIARAIREAAGA
+657 SEHPIARALREAGSAS
-672 VLAASDIR
+672 LSASDVR
-680 NTPGRGVEGVIDG
+680 NTPGRGVEGTIDG
-693 RAYRLG
+693 QTYRLG
-699 TPRFAA
+699 SPRYAAA
-705 GSDTPPPPPDAD
+705 GETPPESD
-717 GGESW
+717 GGEYPENGHASW
-722 VALSENGAL
+722 VALAQGSET
-731 IAWIALADAL
+731 IAWFALADTL
-741 RPDAAA
+741 RADAAA
-747 ALTALRKQGLRLH
+747 ALAALQQLGVRLH
-760 LLSGDAAPA
+760 LLSGDAEPA
-769 VEAVARQLGIDNW
+769 VKAVAQQLGIAEW
-782 RAGALPEDKL
+782 HAGALPEDKL
-792 AYVKTLQ
+792 AYVKALQ
-799 DEGRIVAM
+799 QQGHIVAM

-822 VSIAMGEGADVA
+822 VSIAMGEGTDVA

-845 RLGTLAEGI
+845 RLATLAEGV

-880 AAALGHV
+880 AAALGYV
-887 TPWLAGIGMSASSL
+887 TPWMAGIGMSASSL

-910 SDYGQAPEA
+910 SDFKQPVRGEA
-919 RPAAG
+919 SGVKDAALT
-924 PAYLADR
+924 PYP

>member
-1 MYRGS
+1 MKNGYSNLDVKRIWIDTEAPSRGVEDDETVS
-6 AGHRFA
+6 
-12 ASYNGRLDLAPAPH
+12 NPV
-26 PGPAVKKNVQ
+26 AVSN
-36 TRYDVSTDRTDAP
+36 
-49 PIRCRAGPGAPP
+49 
-61 RYHEG
+61 
-66 GLRGS
+66 GS
-71 GERAQAAHD
+71 GVFWQQVGPD
-80 AGGPSALSPGRAAPG
+80 ASGPPVSPGRAAEPRPLGGRFVTNSPG
-95 DRFQGDAV
+95 LTDA
-103 SSPSELTASP
+103 P
-113 SFSACF
+113 SFSGCF

-129 CYPVQFEGETKAACC
+129 RYPIRFEGQTKEACC

-160 AYYHHRTAL
+160 AYYTHRTAL

-191 QESFVRVE
+191 QESFVRTE
-199 AENVREAAL
+199 TEHIREAAL

-226 AALPGVLSVEI
+226 AGQPGVLSVEI
-237 NYATRRARVRWDA
+237 NYATRRARVRWDNT
-250 SRIQLSAI
+250 RIRLSAI

-281 RRERNTAI
+281 KRERNTAI

-307 PTYTATDM
+307 PSYTATDM
-315 TDDIRLMMRWASL
+315 TLDIRLLMRWASL
-328 ILTIPVVF
+328 ILTIPVVG
-336 YSAWPFFI
+336 YSAWPFFL
-344 GAWRDLARRLLGMDV
+344 GAWRDLKRRTLGMDV
-359 PVALGIG
+359 PVALGVG

-386 SVTMFVFLLLTG
+386 SVTMFIFLLLAG

-427 PRWPAR
+427 PHWPAR
-433 DEEQVPAARLAVGDH
+433 DEEQVPVARLAAGDH

-457 PADGT
+457 PADG
-462 VVDGESAVSEALLTG
+462 VVVEGDSAVSEAMLTG
-477 ESLPV
+477 ESLPLS
-482 TKTAGAKVVG
+482 KSKDAKVVG
-492 GSLNQS
+492 GSLNQA

-505 DRVGADTRLAS
+505 EKLGADTRLAS

-544 LLLVTTFFIGLA
+544 LLLLITVLVGVA
-556 WYHIDASRAL
+556 WYVIDPSKAL
-566 WIVVSVLVVTCPCA
+566 WIVVSILVVTCPCA
-580 LGLATPAALTTG
+580 LGLATPAALTTA

-623 GTLTLGRLSVRRVV
+623 GTLTHGRLSVRRVV
-637 PLNGR
+637 PLGGHGE
-642 SEEEVR
+642 SEVG
-648 ALAASLEAG
+648 ALAAALEAG
-657 SEHPIARAIREAAGA
+657 SEHPIAKALREVAAPA
-672 VLAASDIR
+672 HTASQVR
-680 NTPGRGVEGVIDG
+680 NTPGRGVEGMIEG
-693 RAYRLG
+693 RVYRLG
-699 TPRFAA
+699 APRFAA
-705 GSDTPPPPPDAD
+705 RTGTPPSPPASD

-722 VALSENGAL
+722 VALADESGL
-731 IAWIALADAL
+731 IAWFALADTPRA
-741 RPDAAA
+741 DAPA
-747 ALTALRKQGLRLH
+747 ALAALRKLGLRLH
-760 LLSGDAAPA
+760 LLSGDAEAA
-769 VEAVARQLGIDNW
+769 VMRTAQQLAIDDW
-782 RAGALPEDKL
+782 HAGALPEDKL
-792 AYVKTLQ
+792 AYVKKLQ
-799 DEGRIVAM
+799 AEGRIVAM

-822 VSIAMGEGADVA
+822 VSIAMGDGADVA

-845 RLGTLAEGI
+845 RLATLADGV

-859 TQQIIRQNLAWAL
+859 TQRIIRENLGWAL
-872 GYNLIAIP
+872 AYNLVAIP

-910 SDYGQAPEA
+910 SDFKYKESGVRIQRSGNELPK
-919 RPAAG
+919 AAHSET
-924 PAYLADR
+924 PLIPDP

>member
-1 MYRGS
+1 MS
-6 AGHRFA
+6 I
-12 ASYNGRLDLAPAPH
+12 SPRLM
-26 PGPAVKKNVQ
+26 
-36 TRYDVSTDRTDAP
+36 DA
-49 PIRCRAGPGAPP
+49 
-61 RYHEG
+61 
-66 GLRGS
+66 
-71 GERAQAAHD
+71 
-80 AGGPSALSPGRAAPG
+80 
-95 DRFQGDAV
+95 
-103 SSPSELTASP
+103 P
-113 SFSACF
+113 SFSGCF

-129 CYPVQFEGETKAACC
+129 HYPIQFENTVKQACC

-160 AYYHHRTAL
+160 AYYTHRTVL
-169 PATPQQ
+169 PATQQQ

-199 AENVREAAL
+199 ADNIREAAL

-237 NYATRRARVRWDA
+237 NYATRRARVRWDN

-272 DPGRSDDIH
+272 DPGRSDDIYK
-281 RRERNTAI
+281 RERNTAI

-315 TDDIRLMMRWASL
+315 TDDIRVLMRWASL
-328 ILTIPVVF
+328 VLTIPVVM

-344 GAWRDLARRLLGMDV
+344 GAWRDLKRRTLGMDV

-366 TAFVA
+366 TAFLA
-371 SVYSTF
+371 SVYNTF
-377 SGHGEVYYD
+377 SGSGLTGSGEVYYD
-386 SVTMFVFLLLTG
+386 SVAMFVFFLLTG

-427 PRWPAR
+427 PNWPAR
-433 DEEQVPAARLAVGDH
+433 DEEQVPVARLAVGDH

-457 PADGT
+457 PADGV
-462 VVDGESAVSEALLTG
+462 VVDGDSAVNEAMLTG

-482 TKTAGAKVVG
+482 SKSVHARVVG
-492 GSLNQS
+492 GSLNQA
-498 SPLVVRV
+498 SPLVVQV
-505 DRVGADTRLAS
+505 DKLGADTRLAA

-544 LLLVTTFFIGLA
+544 LLLLITVAVGLA
-556 WYHIDASRAL
+556 WYVIDPSKVL
-566 WIVVSVLVVTCPCA
+566 WIVVSILVVTCPCA
-580 LGLATPAALTTG
+580 LGLATPAALTTA

-623 GTLTLGRLSVRRVV
+623 GTLTHGQLSVRRVV
-637 PLNGR
+637 PLGGR
-642 SEEEVR
+642 SESDVR
-648 ALAASLEAG
+648 ALATALEAG
-657 SEHPIARAIREAAGA
+657 SEHPIARALRMTDFPAFS
-672 VLAASDIR
+672 ASEIR
-680 NTPGRGVEGVIDG
+680 NTPGRGVEGTING
-693 RAYRLG
+693 HTYRVG
-699 TPRFAA
+699 SPRFAA
-705 GSDTPPPPPDAD
+705 QTEQPPVPPEQTSE
-717 GGESW
+717 ESW
-722 VALSENGAL
+722 VALGDESGL
-731 IAWIALADAL
+731 IAWFALADSP
-741 RPDAAA
+741 RSDAAA
-747 ALTALRKQGLRLH
+747 SLIALQQQGLRLH
-760 LLSGDAAPA
+760 LLSGDGEAAVKA
-769 VEAVARQLGIDNW
+769 IAQQLGISEW

-792 AYVKTLQ
+792 AYVKALQ
-799 DEGRIVAM
+799 QEGRIVAM

-834 QAAADMVMLGS
+834 QAAADMVMLGG
-845 RLGTLAEGI
+845 RLATLADGI

-859 TQQIIRQNLAWAL
+859 TQHIIRQNLGWAL

-887 TPWLAGIGMSASSL
+887 TPWIAGIGMSASSL

-910 SDYGQAPEA
+910 SDFKHGSDPDAAQA
-919 RPAAG
+919 RPSLTAES
-924 PAYLADR
+924 

>member
-1 MYRGS
+1 
-6 AGHRFA
+6 
-12 ASYNGRLDLAPAPH
+12 
-26 PGPAVKKNVQ
+26 
-36 TRYDVSTDRTDAP
+36 
-49 PIRCRAGPGAPP
+49 
-61 RYHEG
+61 
-66 GLRGS
+66 
-71 GERAQAAHD
+71 
-80 AGGPSALSPGRAAPG
+80 
-95 DRFQGDAV
+95 
-103 SSPSELTASP
+103 
-113 SFSACF
+113 
-119 HCGLPVPDGA
+119 VPDGA
-129 CYPVQFEGETKAACC
+129 HYPIQFEGETKQACC

-160 AYYHHRTAL
+160 AYYTHRTVL
-169 PATPQQ
+169 PATPRE

-199 AENVREAAL
+199 AEHIREAAL

-226 AALPGVLSVEI
+226 AGLPGVLSVEI
-237 NYATRRARVRWDA
+237 NYATRRARVRWDN

-281 RRERNTAI
+281 KRERNTAI

-315 TDDIRLMMRWASL
+315 TDDIRLLMRWASL
-328 ILTIPVVF
+328 VLTIPVVL

-344 GAWRDLARRLLGMDV
+344 GAWRDLKRRNLGMDV
-359 PVALGIG
+359 PVALGVG
-366 TAFVA
+366 TAFIA

-377 SGHGEVYYD
+377 SGHGEVYFD
-386 SVTMFVFLLLTG
+386 SVTMFIFLLLTG

-413 EELVKLIPAATTRL
+413 EELVKLIPAVTTRL
-427 PRWPAR
+427 PNWPAR
-433 DEEQVPAARLAVGDH
+433 DEEQVPVARLVVGDH
-448 VLVRPGETL
+448 LLVRPGETL
-457 PADGT
+457 PADG
-462 VVDGESAVSEALLTG
+462 VVVEGDSAVSEAMLTG

-482 TKTAGAKVVG
+482 SKGKDAKVVG
-492 GSLNQS
+492 GSLNQA

-505 DRVGADTRLAS
+505 DKLGADTRLAS

-544 LLLVTTFFIGLA
+544 LLLLITVLVGVA
-556 WYHIDASRAL
+556 WYVIDPSKVL

-580 LGLATPAALTTG
+580 LGLATPAALTTA

-623 GTLTLGRLSVRRVV
+623 GTLTHGRLSVRRVV
-637 PLNGR
+637 PLGGR
-642 SEEEVR
+642 SSDEVS
-648 ALAASLEAG
+648 ALAAALEAG
-657 SEHPIARAIREAAGA
+657 SEHPIAKALREAAPSTST
-672 VLAASDIR
+672 ASHIR
-680 NTPGRGVEGVIDG
+680 NTPGRGVEGTIEG
-693 RAYRLG
+693 RIYRLG
-699 TPRFAA
+699 SPRFAA
-705 GSDTPPPPPDAD
+705 PDIPLPDSA

-722 VALSENGAL
+722 VALADENNL
-731 IAWIALADAL
+731 IAWFTLADTPRADAAPALA
-741 RPDAAA
+741 
-747 ALTALRKQGLRLH
+747 ALRKQGLRLH
-760 LLSGDAAPA
+760 LLSGDAEGA
-769 VEAVARQLGIDNW
+769 VKATALQLGITDW
-782 RAGALPEDKL
+782 HAGALPEDKL
-792 AYVKTLQ
+792 AYVKSLQ
-799 DEGRIVAM
+799 QQGRVVAM

-822 VSIAMGEGADVA
+822 VSIAMSGGADVA

-845 RLGTLAEGI
+845 RLATLSEGV

-859 TQQIIRQNLAWAL
+859 TQLIIRQNLGWAL

-880 AAALGHV
+880 AAALGYV
-887 TPWLAGIGMSASSL
+887 TPWIAGIGMSVSSL

-910 SDYGQAPEA
+910 SDFKSTPL
-919 RPAAG
+919 PADVPTGSPLLSPQSGGTAN
-924 PAYLADR
+924 R

>member
-1 MYRGS
+1 M
-6 AGHRFA
+6 
-12 ASYNGRLDLAPAPH
+12 
-26 PGPAVKKNVQ
+26 
-36 TRYDVSTDRTDAP
+36 DAP
-49 PIRCRAGPGAPP
+49 S
-61 RYHEG
+61 
-66 GLRGS
+66 LS
-71 GERAQAAHD
+71 G
-80 AGGPSALSPGRAAPG
+80 
-95 DRFQGDAV
+95 
-103 SSPSELTASP
+103 
-113 SFSACF
+113 CF

-129 CYPVQFEGETKAACC
+129 HYPIQFEGETKAACC

-160 AYYHHRTAL
+160 AYYTHRTAL

-199 AENVREAAL
+199 AEHIREAAL

-226 AALPGVLSVEI
+226 AGLPGVLSVEI
-237 NYATRRARVRWDA
+237 NYATRRARVRWDN

-315 TDDIRLMMRWASL
+315 TDDIRLLMRWASL
-328 ILTIPVVF
+328 ILTIPVVL

-344 GAWRDLARRLLGMDV
+344 GAWRDFKRRTLGMDV
-359 PVALGIG
+359 PVALGVG

-386 SVTMFVFLLLTG
+386 SVTMFIFLLLTG

-427 PRWPAR
+427 PNWPAR
-433 DEEQVPAARLAVGDH
+433 DEEQVPVARLTVGDH

-457 PADGT
+457 PADGE
-462 VVDGESAVSEALLTG
+462 VVEGDSAVSEAMLTG

-482 TKTAGAKVVG
+482 SKSVHAKVVG
-492 GSLNQS
+492 GSLNQA

-505 DRVGADTRLAS
+505 DKLGADTRLAS

-544 LLLVTTFFIGLA
+544 LLLAITVVVGLV
-556 WYHIDASRAL
+556 WYAIDPSKVL
-566 WIVVSVLVVTCPCA
+566 WIVVSILVVTCPCA
-580 LGLATPAALTTG
+580 LGLATPAALTTA

-623 GTLTLGRLSVRRVV
+623 GTLTHGRLSVRRVV
-637 PLNGR
+637 PLGGR
-642 SEEEVR
+642 SASEVS
-648 ALAASLEAG
+648 AIAAALEAG
-657 SEHPIARAIREAAGA
+657 SEHPIARALRD
-672 VLAASDIR
+672 AASATVGASDVR
-680 NTPGRGVEGVIDG
+680 NTPGRGVEGTIDQ
-693 RAYRLG
+693 RSYRLG
-699 TPRFAA
+699 SPRFAA
-705 GSDTPPPPPDAD
+705 AGATPPASD
-717 GGESW
+717 GSASW
-722 VALSENGAL
+722 VALAEADEP
-731 IAWIALADAL
+731 IAWFALADTPRA
-741 RPDAAA
+741 DAPA
-747 ALTALRKQGLRLH
+747 ALAELQRLGLRLH
-760 LLSGDAAPA
+760 LLSGDAEAA
-769 VEAVARQLGIDNW
+769 VKATAQQLGIDDW
-782 RAGALPEDKL
+782 HAGALPEDKL
-792 AYVKTLQ
+792 AYVKALQ
-799 DEGRIVAM
+799 NEGRIVAM

-845 RLGTLAEGI
+845 RLATLGEGVE
-854 ALARK
+854 LARK
-859 TQQIIRQNLAWAL
+859 TQQIIRQNLGWAL

-880 AAALGHV
+880 AAALGFV

-910 SDYGQAPEA
+910 SDFKTKESGVRIQGSGNERPKAAPLL
-919 RPAAG
+919 PG
-924 PAYLADR
+924 S

>member
-1 MYRGS
+1 M
-6 AGHRFA
+6 
-12 ASYNGRLDLAPAPH
+12 NAPTFLPEET
-26 PGPAVKKNVQ
+26 G
-36 TRYDVSTDRTDAP
+36 
-49 PIRCRAGPGAPP
+49 
-61 RYHEG
+61 
-66 GLRGS
+66 
-71 GERAQAAHD
+71 
-80 AGGPSALSPGRAAPG
+80 
-95 DRFQGDAV
+95 
-103 SSPSELTASP
+103 
-113 SFSACF
+113 CF

-129 CYPVQFEGETKAACC
+129 LYPIHYAAATHQACC

-160 AYYHHRTAL
+160 AYYTHRTAL

-183 GLYDLPEI
+183 GLYDLSEI
-191 QESFVRVE
+191 QESFVKVE
-199 AENVREAAL
+199 AENIREAAL

-237 NYATRRARVRWDA
+237 NYATRRARVRWDN
-250 SRIQLSAI
+250 SRLPLSAI

-272 DPGRSDDIH
+272 DPGRSDDIYK
-281 RRERNTAI
+281 RERNTAI

-315 TDDIRLMMRWASL
+315 TDEIRRLMSWASL
-328 ILTIPVVF
+328 VLTIPVVL

-344 GAWRDLARRLLGMDV
+344 GAWRDLKRRTLGMDV
-359 PVALGIG
+359 PVALGVG

-371 SVYSTF
+371 SVTSTF
-377 SGHGEVYYD
+377 SGPGSSGSGEIYYD
-386 SVTMFVFLLLTG
+386 SVTMFIFLLLTG

-427 PRWPAR
+427 PDWPAR
-433 DEEQVPAARLAVGDH
+433 DEEQLPVARLAVGDH
-448 VLVRPGETL
+448 ILVRPGETL
-457 PADGT
+457 PADGV
-462 VVDGESAVSEALLTG
+462 VVDGDSAVSEAMLTG

-482 TKTAGAKVVG
+482 SKASGARVVG
-492 GSLNQS
+492 GSLNQA
-498 SPLVVRV
+498 SPLVIRV
-505 DRVGADTRLAS
+505 ERLGADTRLAS

-544 LLLVTTFFIGLA
+544 LLLVITALVGVA
-556 WYHIDASRAL
+556 WYLIDPSKAL

-580 LGLATPAALTTG
+580 LGLATPAALTTA

-623 GTLTLGRLSVRRVV
+623 GTLTHGRLSVRRVI
-637 PLNGR
+637 PLGER
-642 SEEEVR
+642 TAEDAG
-648 ALAASLEAG
+648 ALAAALEAG
-657 SEHPIARAIREAAGA
+657 SEHPIARALCRHATAGQTA
-672 VLAASDIR
+672 RDIR
-680 NTPGRGVEGVIDG
+680 NTPGQGVEGTLDG
-693 RAYRLG
+693 RTYRLG
-699 TPRFAA
+699 SPRFAA
-705 GSDTPPPPPDAD
+705 PGSALPDTA

-722 VALSENGAL
+722 VALAEGEAV
-731 IAWIALADAL
+731 IAWFALADTPRA
-741 RPDAAA
+741 DAAD
-747 ALTALRKQGLRLH
+747 ALAALRKQGLRLH
-760 LLSGDAAPA
+760 LLSGDAEGA
-769 VEAVARQLGIDNW
+769 VQATAQQLGITDW

-792 AYVKTLQ
+792 AYVKALQ
-799 DEGRIVAM
+799 AEGRIVAM

-845 RLGTLAEGI
+845 RLGTLPEGV

-859 TQQIIRQNLAWAL
+859 TQKIIRENLGWAL
-872 GYNLIAIP
+872 SYNLIAIP
-880 AAALGHV
+880 AAALGYV
-887 TPWLAGIGMSASSL
+887 TPWIAGIGMSASSL

-910 SDYGQAPEA
+910 SDFKKVSGE
-919 RPAAG
+919 R
-924 PAYLADR
+924 

>member
-1 MYRGS
+1 M
-6 AGHRFA
+6 
-12 ASYNGRLDLAPAPH
+12 
-26 PGPAVKKNVQ
+26 
-36 TRYDVSTDRTDAP
+36 DAP
-49 PIRCRAGPGAPP
+49 
-61 RYHEG
+61 
-66 GLRGS
+66 LFS
-71 GERAQAAHD
+71 G
-80 AGGPSALSPGRAAPG
+80 
-95 DRFQGDAV
+95 
-103 SSPSELTASP
+103 
-113 SFSACF
+113 CF
-119 HCGLPVPDGA
+119 HCGLPVPDSA
-129 CYPVQFEGETKAACC
+129 HYPIQFEGETRPACC

-160 AYYHHRTAL
+160 AYYTHRTAL
-169 PATPQQ
+169 PASPQQ

-191 QESFVRVE
+191 QESFVRIE
-199 AENVREAAL
+199 AENIREAAL

-237 NYATRRARVRWDA
+237 NYATRRARVRWDN

-258 LKAVSDIGYIAHPF
+258 LQAVSDIGYIAHPF

-281 RRERNTAI
+281 KRERNTAI

-315 TDDIRLMMRWASL
+315 TDDIRVLLRWASL
-328 ILTIPVVF
+328 VLTLPVVG

-344 GAWRDLARRLLGMDV
+344 GAWRDFKRRTLGMDV
-359 PVALGIG
+359 PVALGVG

-371 SVYSTF
+371 SVASTF
-377 SGHGEVYYD
+377 SGHGEVYFD
-386 SVTMFVFLLLTG
+386 SVNMFVFLLLTG

-427 PRWPAR
+427 PKWPAR
-433 DEEQVPAARLAVGDH
+433 DEEQVPVARLTVGDH

-457 PADGT
+457 PADGV
-462 VVDGESAVSEALLTG
+462 VVDGDSAVNEAMLTG

-482 TKTAGAKVVG
+482 SKTVHSRVVG
-492 GSLNQS
+492 GSLNQA

-505 DRVGADTRLAS
+505 DKLGADTRLAS

-531 GQLADRAAAWFVG
+531 GLLADRAAAWFVG
-544 LLLVTTFFIGLA
+544 LLLLITVAVGLA
-556 WYHIDASRAL
+556 WYVIDPSKVL
-566 WIVVSVLVVTCPCA
+566 WIVVSILVVTCPCA
-580 LGLATPAALTTG
+580 LGLATPAAITTA

-623 GTLTLGRLSVRRVV
+623 GTLTHGRLSVRRVV

-642 SEEEVR
+642 NAEEVS
-648 ALAASLEAG
+648 ALAAALEAG
-657 SEHPIARAIREAAGA
+657 SEHPIAQALRRDAP
-672 VLAASDIR
+672 LATPASGIR
-680 NTPGRGVEGVIDG
+680 NTPGRGVEGVIAG
-693 RAYRLG
+693 RTYRLG
-699 TPRFAA
+699 SSRFAA
-705 GSDTPPPPPDAD
+705 ASDTPPPPPEQSD
-717 GGESW
+717 GKSW
-722 VALSENGAL
+722 VALADESEL
-731 IAWIALADAL
+731 IAWFALADTL

-747 ALTALRKQGLRLH
+747 ALAALQQQGLRLH
-760 LLSGDAAPA
+760 LVSGDAEGA
-769 VEAVARQLGIDNW
+769 VRATAQQLGITEW

-792 AYVKTLQ
+792 AIVRALQ
-799 DEGRIVAM
+799 QQGRIVAM

-845 RLGTLAEGI
+845 RLATLSEGV

-859 TQQIIRQNLAWAL
+859 TQHIIRQNLGWAL

-887 TPWLAGIGMSASSL
+887 TPWIAGIGMSASSL

-910 SDYGQAPEA
+910 SDFKQPTEHGNHKIQNSRFDSQGSNP
-919 RPAAG
+919 
-924 PAYLADR
+924 

>member
-1 MYRGS
+1 MSRSSG
-6 AGHRFA
+6 
-12 ASYNGRLDLAPAPH
+12 L
-26 PGPAVKKNVQ
+26 
-36 TRYDVSTDRTDAP
+36 TDAP
-49 PIRCRAGPGAPP
+49 FF
-61 RYHEG
+61 
-66 GLRGS
+66 S
-71 GERAQAAHD
+71 G
-80 AGGPSALSPGRAAPG
+80 
-95 DRFQGDAV
+95 
-103 SSPSELTASP
+103 
-113 SFSACF
+113 CF

-129 CYPVQFEGETKAACC
+129 HYPIQFENQAKQACC

-160 AYYHHRTAL
+160 AYYTHRTAL
-169 PATPQQ
+169 PATPRE
-175 AEAELAQL
+175 AEADLAQL

-191 QESFVRVE
+191 QESFVRTE
-199 AENVREAAL
+199 SEHIREAAL

-237 NYATRRARVRWDA
+237 NYATRRARVRWDN

-315 TDDIRLMMRWASL
+315 TDEIRLLMRWASL
-328 ILTIPVVF
+328 ILTIPVVV

-344 GAWRDLARRLLGMDV
+344 GAWRDVRRRMLGMDV

-377 SGHGEVYYD
+377 SGDGEVYYD
-386 SVTMFVFLLLTG
+386 SVAMFVFLLLTG

-427 PRWPAR
+427 PNWPAR
-433 DEEQVPAARLAVGDH
+433 DEEQVPVARLAVGDH

-457 PADGT
+457 PADG
-462 VVDGESAVSEALLTG
+462 VVVEGDSAVSEAMLTG

-482 TKTAGAKVVG
+482 SKSKDAHVVG
-492 GSLNQS
+492 GSLNQA

-505 DRVGADTRLAS
+505 DKLGADTRLAS

-544 LLLVTTFFIGLA
+544 LLLVITFFVGLA
-556 WYHIDASRAL
+556 WYMIDPSRTL
-566 WIVVSVLVVTCPCA
+566 WIVVSILVVTCPCA

-623 GTLTLGRLSVRRVV
+623 GTLTLGRLSVRRIV
-637 PLNGR
+637 PLAGR
-642 SEEEVR
+642 GEDEVR
-648 ALAASLEAG
+648 AIAAALEAG
-657 SEHPIARAIREAAGA
+657 SEHPIARAIREAANL
-672 VLAASDIR
+672 VLSASDIR
-680 NTPGRGVEGVIDG
+680 NTPGRGVEASIDG
-693 RAYRLG
+693 HRYRLG

-705 GSDTPPPPPDAD
+705 GIDTPPPASD

-722 VALSENGAL
+722 VALAENDAL
-731 IAWIALADAL
+731 IAWIALADTL

-747 ALTALRKQGLRLH
+747 ALAALRQQGLRLH
-760 LLSGDAAPA
+760 LLSGDGAPA
-769 VEAVARQLGIDNW
+769 VEAVARQLGIEDW
-782 RAGALPEDKL
+782 HAGALPEDKL

-799 DEGRIVAM
+799 QQGRIVAM

-845 RLGTLAEGI
+845 RLATLAEGV

-859 TQQIIRQNLAWAL
+859 TQQIIRQNLGWAL

-887 TPWLAGIGMSASSL
+887 TPWIAGIGMSASSL

-910 SDYGQAPEA
+910 SDFKQPVKAEA
-919 RPAAG
+919 SEANRPALI
-924 PAYLADR
+924 PDP

>member
-1 MYRGS
+1 VS
-6 AGHRFA
+6 H
-12 ASYNGRLDLAPAPH
+12 PH
-26 PGPAVKKNVQ
+26 GL
-36 TRYDVSTDRTDAP
+36 TDAP
-49 PIRCRAGPGAPP
+49 PF
-61 RYHEG
+61 
-66 GLRGS
+66 S
-71 GERAQAAHD
+71 G
-80 AGGPSALSPGRAAPG
+80 
-95 DRFQGDAV
+95 
-103 SSPSELTASP
+103 
-113 SFSACF
+113 CF

-129 CYPVQFEGETKAACC
+129 HYPIQFENQTKQTCC

-160 AYYHHRTAL
+160 AYYTHRTAL
-169 PATPQQ
+169 PATARE
-175 AEAELAQL
+175 AEAELAQM

-191 QESFVRVE
+191 QESFVRTE
-199 AENVREAAL
+199 SENIREAAL

-226 AALPGVLSVEI
+226 AGLPGVLSVEI
-237 NYATRRARVRWDA
+237 NYATRRARVRWDN

-258 LKAVSDIGYIAHPF
+258 LKAVTDIGYIAHPF

-289 KRLAIAGL
+289 RRLAIAGL

-307 PTYTATDM
+307 PSYTATDM
-315 TDDIRLMMRWASL
+315 TDDIRLLMRWASL
-328 ILTIPVVF
+328 VLTIPVVL

-344 GAWRDLARRLLGMDV
+344 GAWRDLKRRMLGMDV
-359 PVALGIG
+359 PVALGVG

-371 SVYSTF
+371 SVYGTF

-413 EELVKLIPAATTRL
+413 EELVKLIPAAATRL
-427 PRWPAR
+427 PHWPAR
-433 DEEQVPAARLAVGDH
+433 DEEQIPVARLAVGDH

-457 PADGT
+457 PADGE
-462 VVDGESAVSEALLTG
+462 VVEGDSAVNEAMLTG

-482 TKTAGAKVVG
+482 SKSAHAKVVG
-492 GSLNQS
+492 GSLNQA

-505 DRVGADTRLAS
+505 DRLGADTRLAS

-531 GQLADRAAAWFVG
+531 GQLADHAAAWFVG
-544 LLLVTTFFIGLA
+544 LLLLITFFVGLA
-556 WYHIDASRAL
+556 WYVIDPSRTL

-580 LGLATPAALTTG
+580 LGLATPAALTTA

-597 RLGLLTTRGHALET
+597 RLGLLATRGHALET

-623 GTLTLGRLSVRRVV
+623 GTLTHGRLSVRRVV
-637 PLNGR
+637 PLGGR
-642 SEEEVR
+642 SAEEVG
-648 ALAASLEAG
+648 ALAAALEAG
-657 SEHPIARAIREAAGA
+657 SEHPIARAMSEA
-672 VLAASDIR
+672 VNASVTADGIR
-680 NTPGRGVEGVIDG
+680 NTPGRGVEGMIAG
-693 RAYRLG
+693 RTYRLG
-699 TPRFAA
+699 SPRFATA
-705 GSDTPPPPPDAD
+705 GAPPPESDD
-717 GGESW
+717 GASW
-722 VALSENGAL
+722 VALAEKNEP
-731 IAWIALADAL
+731 IAWFALADTPRADADAALSAL
-741 RPDAAA
+741 RQ
-747 ALTALRKQGLRLH
+747 QGLRLH
-760 LLSGDAAPA
+760 LLSGDAEGA
-769 VEAVARQLGIDNW
+769 VKTTAQQLGIDAW
-782 RAGALPEDKL
+782 HAGALPEDKL
-792 AYVKTLQ
+792 AYVKALQ
-799 DEGRIVAM
+799 QQGRIVAM

-822 VSIAMGEGADVA
+822 VSIAMGEGTDVA

-845 RLGTLAEGI
+845 RLATLAEGV

-859 TQQIIRQNLAWAL
+859 TQQIIRQNLGWAL

-880 AAALGHV
+880 AAALGYV
-887 TPWLAGIGMSASSL
+887 TPWMAGIGMSASSL

-910 SDYGQAPEA
+910 SDFKYKATSA
-919 RPAAG
+919 PAA
-924 PAYLADR
+924 LRSQLSTLR

>member
-1 MYRGS
+1 
-6 AGHRFA
+6 
-12 ASYNGRLDLAPAPH
+12 
-26 PGPAVKKNVQ
+26 
-36 TRYDVSTDRTDAP
+36 
-49 PIRCRAGPGAPP
+49 
-61 RYHEG
+61 
-66 GLRGS
+66 
-71 GERAQAAHD
+71 
-80 AGGPSALSPGRAAPG
+80 
-95 DRFQGDAV
+95 
-103 SSPSELTASP
+103 
-113 SFSACF
+113 
-119 HCGLPVPDGA
+119 VPDGA
-129 CYPVQFEGETKAACC
+129 HYPIQFEGETKQACC

-160 AYYHHRTAL
+160 AYYTHRTAL
-169 PATPQQ
+169 PATPRE

-226 AALPGVLSVEI
+226 AGLPGVLSVEI
-237 NYATRRARVRWDA
+237 NYATRRARVRWDN

-272 DPGRSDDIH
+272 DPGRSDDIFK
-281 RRERNTAI
+281 RERNTAI

-315 TDDIRLMMRWASL
+315 SIDIRLLMNWASL
-328 ILTIPVVF
+328 VLTIPVVL

-344 GAWRDLARRLLGMDV
+344 GAWRDLRRRTLGMDV
-359 PVALGIG
+359 PVALGVG
-366 TAFVA
+366 TAFLA
-371 SVYSTF
+371 SIYSTF
-377 SGHGEVYYD
+377 AGHGEVYFD
-386 SVTMFVFLLLTG
+386 SVTMFIFLLLTG

-413 EELVKLIPAATTRL
+413 EELIKLIPAVTTRL
-427 PRWPAR
+427 PKWPAR
-433 DEEQVPAARLAVGDH
+433 DEEQVPVARLAVGDH
-448 VLVRPGETL
+448 ILVRPGETL
-457 PADGT
+457 PADGE
-462 VVDGESAVSEALLTG
+462 VVDGNSAVSEAMLTG

-482 TKTAGAKVVG
+482 SKSVRAKVVG
-492 GSLNQS
+492 GSVNQA
-498 SPLVVRV
+498 SPLVVQVERL
-505 DRVGADTRLAS
+505 GADTRLAS

-544 LLLVTTFFIGLA
+544 LLLLITVAVGLA
-556 WYHIDASRAL
+556 WYFIDPSKAL

-580 LGLATPAALTTG
+580 LGLATPAALTTA

-623 GTLTLGRLSVRRVV
+623 GTLTHGKLSLRRVV
-637 PLNGR
+637 PLGGR
-642 SEEEVR
+642 SEEAVT
-648 ALAASLEAG
+648 ALAAALEAG
-657 SEHPIARAIREAAGA
+657 SEHPIARVLREASASP
-672 VLAASDIR
+672 LSASDIR
-680 NTPGRGVEGVIDG
+680 NTPGGGVEGSIGG
-693 RAYRLG
+693 RSYRIG
-699 TPRFAA
+699 SPRFAA
-705 GSDTPPPPPDAD
+705 QTERPPAPPGQSGGAYPDRHEYPED
-717 GGESW
+717 GHESW
-722 VALSENGAL
+722 VALADESGV
-731 IAWIALADAL
+731 IAWFALADTP
-741 RPDAAA
+741 RQDAATSIIA
-747 ALTALRKQGLRLH
+747 FQAQGLRLH
-760 LLSGDAAPA
+760 LLSGDG
-769 VEAVARQLGIDNW
+769 EATVRATAQQLGIDAW

-792 AYVKTLQ
+792 AYVKSLQ
-799 DEGRIVAM
+799 EQGRIVAM

-834 QAAADMVMLGS
+834 QAAADMVMLGG
-845 RLGTLAEGI
+845 RLATLVDGV

-859 TQQIIRQNLAWAL
+859 TQHIIRQNLGWAL

-887 TPWLAGIGMSASSL
+887 TPWIAGIGMSASSL

-910 SDYGQAPEA
+910 SGFKQPIRNEASAVKPLSLTPE
-919 RPAAG
+919 P
-924 PAYLADR
+924 

>member
-1 MYRGS
+1 
-6 AGHRFA
+6 
-12 ASYNGRLDLAPAPH
+12 
-26 PGPAVKKNVQ
+26 
-36 TRYDVSTDRTDAP
+36 VSTSPGLTDAP
-49 PIRCRAGPGAPP
+49 
-61 RYHEG
+61 
-66 GLRGS
+66 
-71 GERAQAAHD
+71 
-80 AGGPSALSPGRAAPG
+80 
-95 DRFQGDAV
+95 
-103 SSPSELTASP
+103 
-113 SFSACF
+113 SFSGCF

-129 CYPVQFEGETKAACC
+129 HYPIQFKGETKQTCC

-160 AYYHHRTAL
+160 AYYTHRTVL

-175 AEAELAQL
+175 AEAELAQM

-191 QESFVRVE
+191 QESFVRTE
-199 AENVREAAL
+199 SEHIREAAL

-226 AALPGVLSVEI
+226 AGLPGVLSVEI
-237 NYATRRARVRWDA
+237 NYATRRARVRWDN

-315 TDDIRLMMRWASL
+315 TDDIRLLMRWASL
-328 ILTIPVVF
+328 VLTIPVVG

-344 GAWRDLARRLLGMDV
+344 GAWRDVKRRMLGMDV

-371 SVYSTF
+371 SVVSTF
-377 SGHGEVYYD
+377 SGAGEVYYD

-427 PRWPAR
+427 PNWPAR
-433 DEEQVPAARLAVGDH
+433 DEEQVPVVRLAVGDH

-457 PADGT
+457 PADGE
-462 VVDGESAVSEALLTG
+462 VIEGDSAVNEAMLTG

-482 TKTAGAKVVG
+482 SKTVQSKVVG
-492 GSLNQS
+492 GSLNQA

-505 DRVGADTRLAS
+505 DKLGADTRLAS

-544 LLLVTTFFIGLA
+544 LLLVITFFVGLA
-556 WYHIDASRAL
+556 WTLIDPSRTL
-566 WIVVSVLVVTCPCA
+566 WIVVSILVVTCPCA
-580 LGLATPAALTTG
+580 LGLATPAALTTA

-623 GTLTLGRLSVRRVV
+623 GTLTHGRLSVRRVV
-637 PLNGR
+637 PLGGR
-642 SEEEVR
+642 NTEEIS
-648 ALAASLEAG
+648 ALAAALEAG
-657 SEHPIARAIREAAGA
+657 SEHPIARALRD
-672 VLAASDIR
+672 AASSTLTAGGIR
-680 NTPGRGVEGVIDG
+680 NTPGRGVEGTLNG
-693 RAYRLG
+693 RTYRLG
-699 TPRFAA
+699 SPRFAA
-705 GSDTPPPPPDAD
+705 AGATPPESD

-722 VALSENGAL
+722 VALADENQL
-731 IAWIALADAL
+731 IAWFALADTPRA
-741 RPDAAA
+741 DAAA
-747 ALTALRKQGLRLH
+747 ALAALRQQGLRLH
-760 LLSGDAAPA
+760 LLSGDAEGA
-769 VEAVARQLGIDNW
+769 VKTTAQQLGIADW
-782 RAGALPEDKL
+782 HAGALPEDKL
-792 AYVKTLQ
+792 AYVKALQ
-799 DEGRIVAM
+799 QQGRIVAM

-834 QAAADMVMLGS
+834 QAAADMVMLGG
-845 RLGTLAEGI
+845 RLGTLSEGV

-859 TQQIIRQNLAWAL
+859 TQQIIRQNLGWAL

-880 AAALGHV
+880 AAALGYV
-887 TPWLAGIGMSASSL
+887 TPWMAGIGMSASSL

-910 SDYGQAPEA
+910 SDFKQQNDAVSLQAHDSRLKSQEA
-919 RPAAG
+919 SP
-924 PAYLADR
+924 

>member
-1 MYRGS
+1 MS
-6 AGHRFA
+6 H
-12 ASYNGRLDLAPAPH
+12 AP
-26 PGPAVKKNVQ
+26 GL
-36 TRYDVSTDRTDAP
+36 TDAP
-49 PIRCRAGPGAPP
+49 
-61 RYHEG
+61 
-66 GLRGS
+66 
-71 GERAQAAHD
+71 
-80 AGGPSALSPGRAAPG
+80 
-95 DRFQGDAV
+95 
-103 SSPSELTASP
+103 
-113 SFSACF
+113 SFSGCF

-129 CYPVQFEGETKAACC
+129 TYPIQFEGLTKQACC

-160 AYYHHRTAL
+160 AYYTHRTVL

-199 AENVREAAL
+199 AEHIREAAL

-226 AALPGVLSVEI
+226 AGLPGVLSVEI
-237 NYATRRARVRWDA
+237 NYATRRARVRWDN

-315 TDDIRLMMRWASL
+315 TDEIRLLMSWASL
-328 ILTIPVVF
+328 ILTIPVVV

-344 GAWRDLARRLLGMDV
+344 GAWRDFKRRMLGMDV

-377 SGHGEVYYD
+377 SGEGEVYYD

-427 PRWPAR
+427 PNWPAR
-433 DEEQVPAARLAVGDH
+433 DEEQVPVARLAVGDH

-457 PADGT
+457 PADGE
-462 VVDGESAVSEALLTG
+462 VIEGDSAVSEAMLTG

-482 TKTAGAKVVG
+482 SKSVHSKVVG
-492 GSLNQS
+492 GSLNQA

-505 DRVGADTRLAS
+505 DKLGADTRLAS

-544 LLLVTTFFIGLA
+544 LLLVITFFVGLA
-556 WYHIDASRAL
+556 WYLIDPSRML
-566 WIVVSVLVVTCPCA
+566 WIVVSILVVTCPCA

-623 GTLTLGRLSVRRVV
+623 GTLTHGRLSVRRVL
-637 PLNGR
+637 PLGGR
-642 SEEEVR
+642 SAEDVSR
-648 ALAASLEAG
+648 IAAALEAG
-657 SEHPIARAIREAAGA
+657 SEHPIARALREAGSAS
-672 VLAASDIR
+672 LTASDVR
-680 NTPGRGVEGVIDG
+680 NTPGRGVEGTIDG
-693 RAYRLG
+693 HRYRLG
-699 TPRFAA
+699 SPRYAAA
-705 GSDTPPPPPDAD
+705 GETPPESDSGEHPES
-717 GGESW
+717 GHESW
-722 VALSENGAL
+722 VALAQGNET
-731 IAWIALADAL
+731 IAWFALADTL
-741 RPDAAA
+741 RADAAA
-747 ALTALRKQGLRLH
+747 ALIALQQLGVRLH
-760 LLSGDAAPA
+760 LLSGDAEPA
-769 VEAVARQLGIDNW
+769 VKAVAQQLGITEW
-782 RAGALPEDKL
+782 HAGALPEDKL
-792 AYVKTLQ
+792 AYVKSLQ
-799 DEGRIVAM
+799 QQGRIVAM

-845 RLGTLAEGI
+845 RLGTLAEGV

-859 TQQIIRQNLAWAL
+859 TQKIIRQNLGWAL

-880 AAALGHV
+880 AAALGYV
-887 TPWLAGIGMSASSL
+887 TPWMAGIGMSASSL

-910 SDYGQAPEA
+910 SDFKQPVRSEA
-919 RPAAG
+919 SGVKNAALT
-924 PAYLADR
+924 PYP

>member
-1 MYRGS
+1 MS
-6 AGHRFA
+6 D
-12 ASYNGRLDLAPAPH
+12 SPAL
-26 PGPAVKKNVQ
+26 
-36 TRYDVSTDRTDAP
+36 TDAP
-49 PIRCRAGPGAPP
+49 
-61 RYHEG
+61 
-66 GLRGS
+66 
-71 GERAQAAHD
+71 
-80 AGGPSALSPGRAAPG
+80 
-95 DRFQGDAV
+95 
-103 SSPSELTASP
+103 
-113 SFSACF
+113 SFSGCF

-129 CYPVQFEGETKAACC
+129 HYPIQFEGDTRQACC

-160 AYYHHRTAL
+160 AYYTHRTVL

-191 QESFVRVE
+191 QESFVRTE
-199 AENVREAAL
+199 TENIREAAL

-226 AALPGVLSVEI
+226 AGLPGVLSVEI
-237 NYATRRARVRWDA
+237 NYATRRARVRWDN

-272 DPGRSDDIH
+272 DPGRSDDIYK
-281 RRERNTAI
+281 RERNTAI

-307 PTYTATDM
+307 PSYTATDM
-315 TDDIRLMMRWASL
+315 SADIRLLMRWASL
-328 ILTIPVVF
+328 ILTIPVVG

-344 GAWRDLARRLLGMDV
+344 GAWRDLRRRTLGMDV
-359 PVALGIG
+359 PVALGVG

-386 SVTMFVFLLLTG
+386 SVTMFIFLLLTG

-427 PRWPAR
+427 PNWPAR
-433 DEEQVPAARLAVGDH
+433 DEEQVPVARLAVGDH

-457 PADGT
+457 PADGE
-462 VVDGESAVSEALLTG
+462 VVEGNSAVSEAMLTG

-482 TKTAGAKVVG
+482 SKGVRAHVVG
-492 GSLNQS
+492 GSLNQA

-505 DRVGADTRLAS
+505 DRLGADTRLAS

-544 LLLVTTFFIGLA
+544 LLLLITLAVGLA
-556 WYHIDASRAL
+556 WYVIDPSKAL

-580 LGLATPAALTTG
+580 LGLATPAALTTA

-611 LARATDLVFDKT
+611 LAHATDLVFDKT
-623 GTLTLGRLSVRRVV
+623 GTLTHGRLSVRRVV
-637 PLNGR
+637 TLGGR
-642 SEEEVR
+642 SEAEVGAIAA
-648 ALAASLEAG
+648 ALEVG
-657 SEHPIARAIREAAGA
+657 SEHPIGKALRESVVSTAT
-672 VLAASDIR
+672 ASLIR
-680 NTPGRGVEGVIDG
+680 NTPGRGVEGSIDG
-693 RAYRLG
+693 HIYRLG
-699 TPRFAA
+699 SPRFAA
-705 GSDTPPPPPDAD
+705 VSETPPAPPESDDRA
-717 GGESW
+717 SW
-722 VALSENGAL
+722 VALADESGL
-731 IAWIALADAL
+731 IAWFALADTPRA
-741 RPDAAA
+741 DAPA
-747 ALTALRKQGLRLH
+747 ALAALQKQGLRLH
-760 LLSGDAAPA
+760 LLSGDAEAA
-769 VEAVARQLGIDNW
+769 VRRSAQQLGIADW
-782 RAGALPEDKL
+782 HAGALPEDKL

-799 DEGRIVAM
+799 NEGRIVAM

-834 QAAADMVMLGS
+834 QAAADMIMLGS
-845 RLGTLAEGI
+845 RLGTLADGV

-859 TQQIIRQNLAWAL
+859 TQRIIRENLGWAL
-872 GYNLIAIP
+872 AYNLVAIP

-887 TPWLAGIGMSASSL
+887 TPWIAGIGMSVSSL

-910 SDYGQAPEA
+910 
-919 RPAAG
+919 
-924 PAYLADR
+924 ADFKRSERGAVSSKR

>member
-1 MYRGS
+1 M
-6 AGHRFA
+6 
-12 ASYNGRLDLAPAPH
+12 
-26 PGPAVKKNVQ
+26 
-36 TRYDVSTDRTDAP
+36 
-49 PIRCRAGPGAPP
+49 
-61 RYHEG
+61 
-66 GLRGS
+66 
-71 GERAQAAHD
+71 
-80 AGGPSALSPGRAAPG
+80 
-95 DRFQGDAV
+95 
-103 SSPSELTASP
+103 
-113 SFSACF
+113 
-119 HCGLPVPDGA
+119 PVPDGA
-129 CYPVQFEGETKAACC
+129 HYPIQFEGQTQEACC

-160 AYYHHRTAL
+160 AYYLHRTAL

-191 QESFVRVE
+191 QESFVRTE
-199 AENVREAAL
+199 TENIREAAL

-237 NYATRRARVRWDA
+237 NYATRRARVRWDN

-315 TDDIRLMMRWASL
+315 TEDIRLLMSWASL
-328 ILTIPVVF
+328 ILTIPVVV
-336 YSAWPFFI
+336 YSAWPFFL
-344 GAWRDLARRLLGMDV
+344 GAWRDLRRRMLGMDV
-359 PVALGIG
+359 PVALGVG

-427 PRWPAR
+427 PHWPSR
-433 DEEQVPAARLAVGDH
+433 DEEQVPVARLTVGDH

-457 PADGT
+457 PADG
-462 VVDGESAVSEALLTG
+462 VVVEGDSAVSEAMLTG

-482 TKTAGAKVVG
+482 SKSRDAKVVG
-492 GSLNQS
+492 GSLNQA

-505 DRVGADTRLAS
+505 ERLGADTRLAS

-544 LLLVTTFFIGLA
+544 LLLVITVLVGLA
-556 WYHIDASRAL
+556 WYAIDPSKVL
-566 WIVVSVLVVTCPCA
+566 WIVVSILVVTCPCA
-580 LGLATPAALTTG
+580 LGLATPAALTTA

-623 GTLTLGRLSVRRVV
+623 GTLTHGRLSVRRVV
-637 PLNGR
+637 PLGGR
-642 SEEEVR
+642 SETEVR
-648 ALAASLEAG
+648 ALAAALEAG
-657 SEHPIARAIREAAGA
+657 SEHPIARALRDATDTS
-672 VLAASDIR
+672 LRASDVL
-680 NTPGRGVEGVIDG
+680 NTPGRGVEGRIDG
-693 RAYRLG
+693 RSYRLG
-699 TPRFAA
+699 SPRFAA
-705 GSDTPPPPPDAD
+705 RSETPPQAPAA
-717 GGESW
+717 GGGEHPEGHTHPEGHESW
-722 VALSENGAL
+722 VALAADNEL
-731 IAWIALADAL
+731 IAWFALADTPRA
-741 RPDAAA
+741 DAPA
-747 ALTALRKQGLRLH
+747 ALAALQRQGLRVH
-760 LLSGDAAPA
+760 LVSGDAEAA
-769 VEAVARQLGIDNW
+769 VRATALQLGIAEW
-782 RAGALPEDKL
+782 HAGALPEDKL

-799 DEGRIVAM
+799 QQGRIVAM

-845 RLGTLAEGI
+845 RLATLSEGV

-859 TQQIIRQNLAWAL
+859 TQQIIRQNLGWAL

-880 AAALGHV
+880 AAALGYV
-887 TPWLAGIGMSASSL
+887 TPWIAGIGMSASSL

-910 SDYGQAPEA
+910 SDFKQNAETAGQPMHPPTAKPQA
-919 RPAAG
+919 RG
-924 PAYLADR
+924 L